1 MARYVN
7 IYREKNLVIAKS
19 FDGEF
24 SDFIYEHEYVAVIET
39 DEGDIVFVPVMD
51 EQYICGMTADELLK
65 DMEDENLRIIMK
77 YDCAMRDSLIKEN
90 ITEWICNVDDS
101 LAEAI
106 CQVVSLLTRHD
117 MWKYEYAKCIDGER
131 IKKEWDE

>member
-24 SDFIYEHEYVAVIET
+24 SDFISEHDYVAVIET

-51 EQYICGMTADELLK
+51 EQYVCGMTADELLK
-65 DMEDENLRIIMK
+65 DMEDENTRTITK
-77 YDCAMRDSLIKEN
+77 CDCRMRDSLIKEN
-90 ITEWICNVDDS
+90 ITEWICNRVDS
-101 LAEAI
+101 LTEAI
-106 CQVVSLLTRHD
+106 CQVVSLLTRHG
-117 MWKYEYAKCIDGER
+117 MWKDEYAKCIDVEK
-131 IKKEWDE
+131 IKSEWNE

>member
-24 SDFIYEHEYVAVIET
+24 SDFISEHEYVAVIET
-39 DEGDIVFVPVMD
+39 DEGDIVFAPVMD
-51 EQYICGMTADELLK
+51 EYYICGMTADELLK
-65 DMEDENLRIIMK
+65 DMEDENTRIITK
-77 YDCAMRDSLIKEN
+77 CDCRMRDSLIKEN
-90 ITEWICNVDDS
+90 ITEWICNNESS

-106 CQVVSLLTRHD
+106 SHVVSLLTRHD
-117 MWKYEYAKCIDGER
+117 MWKDEYAKCIDVEK
-131 IKKEWDE
+131 IKNEWDE

>member
-51 EQYICGMTADELLK
+51 EQYICGMTAADLLK
-65 DMEDENLRIIMK
+65 DMKDENIRIIMK
-77 YDCAMRDSLIKEN
+77 CDCRMRDSLIKEN
-90 ITEWICNVDDS
+90 ITEWICNVEDS
-101 LAEAI
+101 LTEAI
-106 CQVVSLLTRHD
+106 CQVVSLLTRHG
-117 MWKYEYAKCIDGER
+117 MWKDEFAKCIDVER